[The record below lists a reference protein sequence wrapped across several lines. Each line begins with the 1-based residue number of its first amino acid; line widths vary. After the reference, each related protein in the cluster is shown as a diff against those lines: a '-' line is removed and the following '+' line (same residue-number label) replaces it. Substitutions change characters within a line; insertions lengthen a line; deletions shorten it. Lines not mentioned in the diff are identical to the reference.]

1 MIGIVG
7 PPDSVAL
14 ATSVAGESGLADE
27 IVTRAYATIGEAVHL
42 AREIDH
48 LCHVILFTG
57 RVPFALTA
65 QQGGVRALL
74 DFVPHTGVDL
84 YPALL
89 GLMRT
94 NRGELP
100 EFSLDTIERSAVAE
114 VFEDLS
120 LPPPEHL
127 LSLDEADDQLGVGDP
142 SRIVGFHE
150 KWYHLGSVSACLTCL
165 DSVHSALLESGIPAY
180 RIVHT
185 RPALRV
191 ALHRA
196 RLLSRLAQ
204 SEATQVAVV
213 RIEATKGVES
223 HDGELVRR
231 LQESLAAYAERLRG
245 RMTEV
250 GPEAYVIHTT
260 RGAVE
265 DAIRRLAAGYA
276 SGFDLRNIPVPVVA
290 AAGVGSTAASAE
302 EQARRALQVS
312 RSTGQPHVFFED
324 GTLVH
329 PDGQGLT
336 RTIAPNGDRVASLA
350 SKLGMG
356 ALAFARLTEALQR
369 VDPSAVTANQLA
381 AARGIKPRSARRLLV
396 DLEKVGLATRLGH
409 QSGLT
414 AGRPQIAWRVDMAK
428 LA

>member
-27 IVTRAYATIGEAVHL
+27 IVTRAYGSIGEAVQL

-65 QQGGVRALL
+65 RQGGVRAQLT
-74 DFVPHTGVDL
+74 FVPHTGVDL

-89 GLMRT
+89 GLT
-94 NRGELP
+94 KANRGALP

-114 VFEDLS
+114 VFEDIGLT
-120 LPPPEHL
+120 PPEHVF
-127 LSLDEADDQLGVGDP
+127 SLDEADAELGVGNP
-142 SRIVGFHE
+142 TQIVEFHE
-150 KWYHLGSVSACLTCL
+150 TWFRQGSVSACLTCL
-165 DSVHSALLESGIPAY
+165 DSVHSALLESGVPSY

-185 RPALRV
+185 RPPLRV
-191 ALHRA
+191 ALQRA
-196 RLLSRLAQ
+196 SLLSRLAR

-213 RIEATKGVES
+213 WIEAAADS
-223 HDGELVRR
+223 HDRELVGR
-231 LQESLAAYAERLRG
+231 LQDSLSAYAERLHG
-245 RMTEV
+245 RMTKV
-250 GPEAYVIHTT
+250 GREAYVIHTT

-276 SGFDLRNIPVPVVA
+276 SGFDLRNVPVPVVA

-302 EQARRALQVS
+302 EQARRALQLS

-329 PDGQGLT
+329 PDGQGLR
-336 RTIAPNGDRVASLA
+336 RTVPPNDGRVASLA
-350 SKLGMG
+350 GKLGMG
-356 ALAFARLTEALQR
+356 ALAFERLTEALRR
-369 VDPSAVTANQLA
+369 VDPTAVTANELA
-381 AARGIKPRSARRLLV
+381 AARGIKPRSARRVLL
-396 DLEKVGLATRLGH
+396 DLESVGIATRLGH
-409 QSGLT
+409 HTGPT
-414 AGRPQIAWRVDMAK
+414 AGRPQIAWRVDMTR